1 MDLEILK
8 KKIST
13 FRGEGGRVRIT
24 DDHLLMEILL
34 AWEQWKGPMKGF
46 YRAIGVSSEGMA
58 SIIGKAKKLRREGQF
73 PAEEFKEIKIEG
85 PGAVASSGPGG
96 PCTGIELVWEQGKVI
111 RFPQVDQLLEF
122 LKKAA

>member
-1 MDLEILK
+1 MDLEVLK

-24 DDHLLMEILL
+24 DDHLLMEILA
-34 AWEQWKGPMKGF
+34 AWEQWIGPASGF
-46 YRAIGVSSEGMA
+46 YGAIGVSQKGIS
-58 SIIGKAKKLRREGQF
+58 SIIGKAKKLRREGHF
-73 PAEEFKEIKIEG
+73 PAEEFKEIKVDG
-85 PGAVASSGPGG
+85 VPSMSAS
-96 PCTGIELVWEQGKVI
+96 PCTGIELGLTDGKVI